1 MKSAKRTRF
10 FLFRFLLR
18 KKRESILIPV
28 ARARTYTYLR
38 HARQRID
45 IFRRVLR
52 RQTALTLPSERGWN
66 ELQWERRRYLLA
78 GFSNVAEV
86 HREDKLLRTQAP
98 VGIHIGQSPR
108 VNVHSDIHNHSPV
121 FCNVKG
127 ITCPV
132 FIPYLSEHG
141 LRQLR
146 LHHDIS
152 RLGPGQEAGSRS
164 VPSVEQL
171 GVLQLALMRH
181 RPFYGLRR
189 ADGMLAVLRVHGAHS
204 IYTRWPS
211 RCAQRCV
218 RGHGRLRDSAVHQG
232 AVCGRRGYQR
242 QCHGR
247 SDSSA

>member
-1 MKSAKRTRF
+1 MSSSGSVVGIFSPVLAMSQRCIARTNSSEPKRPS
-10 FLFRFLLR
+10 
-18 KKRESILIPV
+18 ESISDSALELM
-28 ARARTYTYLR
+28 YT
-38 HARQRID
+38 Q
-45 IFRRVLR
+45 IF
-52 RQTALTLPSERGWN
+52 TT
-66 ELQWERRRYLLA
+66 
-78 GFSNVAEV
+78 
-86 HREDKLLRTQAP
+86 T
-98 VGIHIGQSPR
+98 
-108 VNVHSDIHNHSPV
+108 PV
-121 FCNVKG
+121 FYNVKG